1 MMSKG
6 RLLGLSVGPGDP
18 ELITV
23 KALRLLRGAPVVAYF
38 VAKAK
43 ASKGQGGNAFGIVAE
58 HLDPGLLKQ
67 RGYEIARSLGDESA
81 LWAAPPGNGCSHG
94 FALHCRSGHALSIV
108 PHPGAD

>member
-1 MMSKG
+1 MG
-6 RLLGLSVGPGDP
+6 VFRLVLAHPARPD
-18 ELITV
+18 
-23 KALRLLRGAPVVAYF
+23 APR
-38 VAKAK
+38 
-43 ASKGQGGNAFGIVAE
+43 IVAE

-108 PHPGAD
+108 PHPAGE